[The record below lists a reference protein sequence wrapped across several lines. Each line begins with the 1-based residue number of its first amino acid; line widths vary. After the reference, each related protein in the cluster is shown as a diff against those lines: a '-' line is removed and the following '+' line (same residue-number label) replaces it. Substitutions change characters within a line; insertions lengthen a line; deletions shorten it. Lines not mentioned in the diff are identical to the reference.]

1 VKFLVDENAPYD
13 VLDFLRS
20 RGHIADYVGESFA
33 KSSPDA
39 LLLLAAEL
47 HGYIVVTFDRDFK
60 RLIQQVPAGSRR
72 AVESRAG
79 RISFSCKEPL
89 AFPRLQESISVIEFL
104 YDDAERKGKR
114 FIIQISATSYTVVG

>member
-1 VKFLVDENAPYD
+1 
-13 VLDFLRS
+13 
-20 RGHIADYVGESFA
+20 
-33 KSSPDA
+33 
-39 LLLLAAEL
+39 
-47 HGYIVVTFDRDFK
+47 
-60 RLIQQVPAGSRR
+60 
-72 AVESRAG
+72 VESRAG